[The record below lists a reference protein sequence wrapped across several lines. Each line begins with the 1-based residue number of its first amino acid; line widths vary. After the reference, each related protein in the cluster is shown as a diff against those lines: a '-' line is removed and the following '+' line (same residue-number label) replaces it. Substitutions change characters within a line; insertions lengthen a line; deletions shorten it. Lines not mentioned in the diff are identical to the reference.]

1 MSDFL
6 PALRRFV
13 FPPPERRWWGFEWLP
28 HIGGAVGSWYWI
40 VENRPVTGLI
50 IVAGAAVLEIS
61 VFHGFVKSRRR
72 QGE

>member
-1 MSDFL
+1 M
-6 PALRRFV
+6 
-13 FPPPERRWWGFEWLP
+13 
-28 HIGGAVGSWYWI
+28 GSWYWI